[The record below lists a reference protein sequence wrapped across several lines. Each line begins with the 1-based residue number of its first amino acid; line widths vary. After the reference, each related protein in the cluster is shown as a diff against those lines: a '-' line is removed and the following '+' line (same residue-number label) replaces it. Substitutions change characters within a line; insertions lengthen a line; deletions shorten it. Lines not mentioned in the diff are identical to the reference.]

1 MLRLSPKSRPLLL
14 AVVMLALLA
23 PGGARAF
30 AAQGPSFAALR
41 AAGGAEVQDV
51 YVRAPQNVPDGE
63 PLQVLIALHGM
74 GGNGPAFAAAFTDVA
89 DAQGWLIVAPT
100 ISYGDWTDPNQIA
113 REEPAL
119 VAWLSDYVRHLSE
132 RTGYAVDPRVLL
144 FGHSRG
150 AQLALRYTEIHPEA
164 VVGVAAASAGTY
176 TLPFSRDTHTGKALQ
191 FPFGVANLAQTD
203 GGQAFDAHSF
213 ESVPIWIGIGAADT
227 NDADVPDAWDP
238 YIGGDRLERART
250 FTEALQNMG
259 ADVTLSVFPNTDH
272 GLTDA
277 VRAAGCHALVEA
289 VAADQILASAR
300 AT

>member
-30 AAQGPSFAALR
+30 AAQGPSFLALR
-41 AAGGAEVQDV
+41 AAGAAEIQDV
-51 YVRAPQNVPDGE
+51 YVRAPQNVPDGK

-132 RTGYAVDPRVLL
+132 RTGYSVDPRVLL

-164 VVGVAAASAGTY
+164 VVGVSAASAGTY
-176 TLPFSRDTHTGKALQ
+176 TLPFSRDTHTGRALQ

-213 ESVPIWIGIGAADT
+213 ESVPIWIGVGARDT

-289 VAADQILASAR
+289 AAADQILASAR
-300 AT
+300 PT

>member
-30 AAQGPSFAALR
+30 AAQGPSFLALR
-41 AAGGAEVQDV
+41 AAGAAEVQDV
-51 YVRAPQNVPDGE
+51 YVRAPQNVPDGK

-132 RTGYAVDPRVLL
+132 RTGYGVDPRVLL

-150 AQLALRYTEIHPEA
+150 A
-164 VVGVAAASAGTY
+164 
-176 TLPFSRDTHTGKALQ
+176 
-191 FPFGVANLAQTD
+191 
-203 GGQAFDAHSF
+203 
-213 ESVPIWIGIGAADT
+213 
-227 NDADVPDAWDP
+227 
-238 YIGGDRLERART
+238 
-250 FTEALQNMG
+250 
-259 ADVTLSVFPNTDH
+259 
-272 GLTDA
+272 
-277 VRAAGCHALVEA
+277 
-289 VAADQILASAR
+289 
-300 AT
+300 

>member
-1 MLRLSPKSRPLLL
+1 MLRLSSKLCPL
-14 AVVMLALLA
+14 LALLA
-23 PGGARAF
+23 LAVLAPGSGKAF
-30 AAQGPSFAALR
+30 AAQRPSIAALR
-41 AAGGAEVQDV
+41 AAGAAEVQDV
-51 YVRAPQNVPDGE
+51 YVRAPQNAPAGE

-74 GGNGPAFAAAFTDVA
+74 GGNGPAFAAAFASLA
-89 DAQGWLIVAPT
+89 DAQDWLIVAPT

-113 REEPAL
+113 REDPAL
-119 VAWLSDYVRHLSE
+119 VAWLSDYVRHLSQ

-150 AQLALRYTEIHPEA
+150 AQLALRFTEIHPEE

-176 TLPFSRDTHTGKALQ
+176 TLPFARDQHTGERLN

-203 GGQAFDAHSF
+203 GGQAFDARSF
-213 ESVPIWIGIGAADT
+213 ESVPIWIGVGAADT

-238 YIGGDRLERART
+238 YIGDDRLERART

-277 VRAAGCHALVEA
+277 VRAEACHHLVEA
-289 VAADQILASAR
+289 ELADQTLSSASA
-300 AT
+300 T